1 VGREGEWNTETEHS
15 AAGKGDLVAQAVA
28 PGDAV
33 QGAVPARTARTGRW
47 NSALDFLRTYP
58 YLLPAIIFFLGW
70 QLLPIYDALRI
81 SFTDDKFLDQAAPN
95 WIGLQN
101 YRDVLHDPL
110 FWEGIKRA
118 FIFTVI
124 FVPGVILIPMA
135 AAVCI
140 DRVRSDKLST
150 AYRVILLI
158 PAMIPAPLIFIL
170 WLWMYNLY
178 VGPINY
184 VLVDVLGIFNLRN
197 QPQWIS
203 NPQLVFPSIAFME
216 WWWGLGYHTIFFL
229 AGLATIPRDLFDAAR
244 VDGASEWRMF
254 WGVTFWRLL
263 PIVLVLAVI
272 RFGSAM
278 AVIEEYLIMGGFDKT
293 RSTYTWTVYMYDTA
307 FGGGMQ
313 FRGYAA
319 AIGWVGA
326 FFMLIVVAIMFYLF
340 RSRD

>member
-1 VGREGEWNTETEHS
+1 
-15 AAGKGDLVAQAVA
+15 VAQAVA
-28 PGDAV
+28 PGEAV
-33 QGAVPARTARTGRW
+33 RGTAAAKTARTGRW
-47 NSALDFLRTYP
+47 NTARDVLRTYP
-58 YLLPAIIFFLGW
+58 YLLPAILFFLGW
-70 QLLPIYDALRI
+70 QLLPIYDALQI

-101 YRDVLHDPL
+101 YRDVLRDPL

-118 FIFTVI
+118 LIFTII
-124 FVPGVILIPMA
+124 FVPGVIFIPMA
-135 AAVCI
+135 AAVCL
-140 DRVRSDKLST
+140 DRVQSNKLAT
-150 AYRVILLI
+150 FYRVILLL
-158 PAMIPAPLIFIL
+158 PAMIPAPLIFVL
-170 WLWMYNLY
+170 WLWMYNNY

-184 VLVDVLGIFNLRN
+184 VLADVLGIFDLRS
-197 QPQWIS
+197 QPLWIS
-203 NPQLVFPSIAFME
+203 NPQLVFFSIAFME
-216 WWWGLGYHTIFFL
+216 WWWGLGYHTVFFL

-244 VDGASEWRMF
+244 VDGAGEWRMF

-278 AVIEEYLIMGGFDKT
+278 AVIEEYLIMGGFDRT
-293 RSTYTWTVYMYDTA
+293 RSTYTWTVYMYETA

>member
-1 VGREGEWNTETEHS
+1 M
-15 AAGKGDLVAQAVA
+15 AQAVV
-28 PGDAV
+28 PDEGV
-33 QGAVPARTARTGRW
+33 RGAVSSRSVFAGRW
-47 NSALDFLRTYP
+47 NSLLDVLRTYP
-58 YLLPAIIFFLGW
+58 YLLPVIIFFLGW
-70 QLLPIYDALRI
+70 QLLPIYDALRL
-81 SFTDDKFLDQAAPN
+81 SFTDDKFLDQADPN

-101 YRDVLHDPL
+101 YRDVIRDPL
-110 FWEGIKRA
+110 FWEGVKRA
-118 FIFTVI
+118 FIFTLI
-124 FVPGVILIPMA
+124 FVPGMIFIPMA
-135 AAVCI
+135 AAVCL
-140 DRVRSDKLST
+140 DRVRSNKLST
-150 AYRVILLI
+150 LYRVILLI
-158 PAMIPAPLIFIL
+158 PSMIPAPLIFVL
-170 WLWMYNLY
+170 WLWMYNNY

-184 VLVDVLGIFNLRN
+184 ILTDVLGIFDLRS
-197 QPQWIS
+197 QPQWIA
-203 NPQLVFPSIAFME
+203 NPRLVFPAIAVME
-216 WWWGLGYHTIFFL
+216 WWWGLGYHTVFFL

-254 WGVTFWRLL
+254 WGVTIWRLL

-278 AVIEEYLIMGGFDKT
+278 AVIEEYLIMGGFDRT

>member
-1 VGREGEWNTETEHS
+1 M
-15 AAGKGDLVAQAVA
+15 AQAVA
-28 PGDAV
+28 SGDAV

-47 NSALDFLRTYP
+47 NAAVDLLRSYP

-101 YRDVLHDPL
+101 YRDVLNDGL

-124 FVPGVILIPMA
+124 FVPGMIFIPMA
-135 AAVCI
+135 AAICL
-140 DRVRSDKLST
+140 DRVRNNKLST
-150 AYRVILLI
+150 IYRVILLV
-158 PAMIPAPLIFIL
+158 PSMIPAPLIFIL
-170 WLWMYNLY
+170 WLWMYNNY

-184 VLVDVLGIFNLRN
+184 VLVDVLGLFNLRT
-197 QPQWIS
+197 QPQWIAD
-203 NPQLVFPSIAFME
+203 QRLVFFSIAAME
-216 WWWGLGYHTIFFL
+216 WWWGLGYHTVFFL

-244 VDGASEWRMF
+244 VDGANEWRMF
-254 WGVTFWRLL
+254 WGVTIWRLL
-263 PIVLVLAVI
+263 PIILVLTVI

-293 RSTYTWTVYMYDTA
+293 RATYSWTVYMYDTA
-307 FGGGMQ
+307 FRGGMQ

-326 FFMLIVVAIMFYLF
+326 FFMLIVVAFMFYLF